1 MLVPPPPRRPPPW
14 KVARRTILIGGGAS
28 VGLALGWLAWPRSE
42 TASLAAG
49 PGEHIVN
56 AWLKIGHDGRV
67 IVIVPQAE
75 MGQGIHTALA
85 RVLAD
90 ELGADWRT
98 VSVEPAPLN
107 PVYVNRALLGDGL
120 DAMPGPVR
128 AVGAW
133 AAGHV
138 LERLDAQ
145 MTGGSTSVRAFE
157 GPMRLAG
164 AAARTMLCKAAARG
178 WGTDWRACDTKD
190 GFVVNGANRVRF
202 ADMAAAAADETPEDE
217 PKLRL
222 IAGLGRTARRL
233 DVPAKVDGSAK
244 FGADVRLPG
253 MVFAAVRHG
262 PLGDTAKPVFAGAV
276 PPSVIGG
283 PGWVAATGETW
294 WAANRAVG
302 ALAVAWPMPAD
313 AADSATTARRLSAAL
328 DTMAIPPGTGRL
340 VEARYTVPF
349 VAHAAMETMTA
360 TVRIGNGGVEVW
372 APTQSTRLTTY
383 AVARALGVGEGSVA
397 VYPTL
402 LGGGFGRKIEQDC
415 AVQAALIARAVG
427 RPVQLIWSREEDMAN
442 SFPRPAAA
450 ARMIARLG
458 AGGAIEAWHTLIA
471 APMVSPAFGRRN
483 MNVDLGRDDPGA
495 IDGAAA
501 VPYTVGEYAAE
512 AVPVA
517 SGVPTGWWRSVSH
530 SYTAF
535 FVESFVDELAKV
547 AGKDPVAYR
556 LELLTATPRHAA
568 VLRAAGEA
576 ANYAPGM
583 GVALHEAF
591 GSIVAQVV
599 ELAEDQPRA
608 RRVSVAIDCGRAIN
622 PDGVRQQMEG
632 GIIWGLSAALSGR
645 ATFAHGVG
653 VERNFDAQPLLG
665 LADAPEIETVIL
677 TNPAHPPGGVG
688 EAGVPCIAPALANA
702 VAATTGKR
710 LRDLPLALG

>member
-1 MLVPPPPRRPPPW
+1 MLVPPPPPRRSSPW
-14 KVARRTILIGGGAS
+14 KVARRTLLIGGGTG

-42 TASLAAG
+42 TGNLAAG

-56 AWLKIGHDGRV
+56 AWLKIGSDGRV
-67 IVIVPQAE
+67 IVICPQAE

-85 RVLAD
+85 QVLAD

-164 AAARTMLCKAAARG
+164 AAARSMLVKAAARG
-178 WGTDWRACDTKD
+178 WGVDPAGCDTKD

-202 ADMAAAAADETPEDE
+202 AEVAAKAVEETPDAK
-217 PKLRL
+217 PKLRP
-222 IAGLGRTARRL
+222 IAAVGRAAWRL

-253 MVFAAVRHG
+253 MVFAAIRHG
-262 PLGDTAKPVFAGAV
+262 PVGGRARPLEAMPAGVVA
-276 PPSVIGG
+276 G

-294 WAANRAVG
+294 WAANRAVE
-302 ALAVAWPMPAD
+302 ALAVRWPLPAD
-313 AADSATTARRLSAAL
+313 AADSGVMAKRLAAAL
-328 DTMAIPPGTGRL
+328 DAMAVPAGTGRL
-340 VEARYTVPF
+340 IEARYSVPF

-383 AVARALGVGEGSVA
+383 AVASALGLSEAGVT

-427 RPVQLIWSREEDMAN
+427 KPVQLVWSREEDMGN

-450 ARMIARLG
+450 ARMMARLG
-458 AGGAIEAWHTLIA
+458 PGGAIEVWAVRIA
-471 APMVSPAFGRRN
+471 APPVSRAFALRN
-483 MNVDLGRDDPGA
+483 MGTDLGGGA
-495 IDGAAA
+495 DKGSLQGAER
-501 VPYTVGEYAAE
+501 VPYAVGDYTAE
-512 AVPVA
+512 LVEVAGDVPV
-517 SGVPTGWWRSVSH
+517 GWWRSVAHSH
-530 SYTAF
+530 NAF
-535 FVESFVDELAKV
+535 FIESFVDELAKA
-547 AGKDPVAYR
+547 AGKDPAAYR
-556 LELLTATPRHAA
+556 LELLKGAPRHAA
-568 VLRAAGEA
+568 VLRAAYEA
-576 ANYAPGM
+576 ANYGQGM
-583 GVALHEAF
+583 GVALHDGF

-599 ELAEDQPRA
+599 ELADGEPRA
-608 RRVSVAIDCGRAIN
+608 ARVSVAIDCGRAVN

-632 GIIWGLSAALSGR
+632 GVIWGLSAATSGR
-645 ATFAHGVG
+645 STFAHGWA
-653 VERNFDAQPLLG
+653 EQRNFDGQPLMG
-665 LADAPEIETVIL
+665 LADAPQIETVIL
-677 TNPAHPPGGVG
+677 TNPAYPLGGVG
-688 EAGVPCIAPALANA
+688 EAGVPCAAPALANA
-702 VAATTGKR
+702 IAASTGKR
-710 LRDLPLALG
+710 LRELPLTLG